1 MNVSVV
7 CGGDVFNLNDCD
19 SFKNYMYS
27 VGDLGDIKRVFTI
40 HVDMECIYHQDLETH
55 KKENI
60 CEIITEYMVDYSN
73 YTIEVI

>member
-27 VGDLGDIKRVFTI
+27 VDGVKVWDVSVRHLYDDLRFDQHCSSGYASLTEDELIG
-40 HVDMECIYHQDLETH
+40 CL
-55 KKENI
+55 KKIDVTVSEHN
-60 CEIITEYMVDYSN
+60 
-73 YTIEVI
+73 